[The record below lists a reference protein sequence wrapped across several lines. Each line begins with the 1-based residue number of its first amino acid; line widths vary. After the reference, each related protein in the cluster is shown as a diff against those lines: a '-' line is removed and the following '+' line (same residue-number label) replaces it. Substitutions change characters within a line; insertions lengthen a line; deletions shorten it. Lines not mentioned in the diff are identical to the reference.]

1 MLQTR
6 RLDRRTTLKRGSLTA
21 RFRHVRT
28 LFDRRVQG
36 SLFLLPLTVIVICA
50 GAAVLVLILEKS
62 ASEPGIPFLLATTVS
77 GGRVIVTAV
86 AGATITV
93 AAIVFSITA
102 LSTQMAAN
110 QYSPRALRGFFEDPF
125 QQVVLGLVVGTF
137 IYSLLVLGGLAAAA
151 DSATDPARSVS
162 VTLDIV
168 LGVLSVIGIVAYLD
182 HSLRRVQIDAVVQRI
197 AGAALEAV
205 RREHRE
211 TGNAKPSIEGTGTPH
226 GEPLT
231 VVADRSGW
239 ILRIEARAL
248 SVALPENSMARVGV
262 RLGEAVSAGDR
273 LVTIWPSPGE
283 DSRLT
288 RRVRRSIKAGKER
301 SVATNPAFGIR
312 QLVDIALKAL
322 SPGVNDPTTAVDV
335 IHHLKVPVREI
346 LVSEPP
352 TRVFSGPRG
361 QRVILAETPSRSDH
375 VHAAFSEIR
384 LASTGQPSVLKALI
398 EVLGDL
404 MSELEAADLTGRVD
418 AVAEELSLT
427 VEAAR
432 HSGLPREDV
441 ARVLRSVGDENGE

>member
-1 MLQTR
+1 VKGLFR
-6 RLDRRTTLKRGSLTA
+6 RSVRGN
-21 RFRHVRT
+21 
-28 LFDRRVQG
+28 
-36 SLFLLPLTVIVICA
+36 LFLIPLAVIALCA
-50 GAAVLVLILEKS
+50 VAAVLVLVFE
-62 ASEPGIPFLLATTVS
+62 ARTAEPGLPFLLATTVS

-137 IYSLLVLGGLAAAA
+137 IYSLLVLGGLGAALEG
-151 DSATDPARSVS
+151 STDAARSVS
-162 VTLDIV
+162 VTLDLV

-211 TGNAKPSIEGTGTPH
+211 VGDTKPSLEGAGTPH

-231 VVADRSGW
+231 VAADRSGW
-239 ILRIEARAL
+239 ILHIEARAL
-248 SVALPENSMARVGV
+248 AGALPANSVARVGV
-262 RLGEAVSAGDR
+262 RLGEAVSVGDR
-273 LVTIWPSPGE
+273 LVTIWPSPGD
-283 DSRLT
+283 DSRLA
-288 RRVRRSIKAGKER
+288 RRVRRSIRAGRER

-312 QLVDIALKAL
+312 LLVDIALKAL

-346 LVSEPP
+346 LLSDPP
-352 TRVFSGPRG
+352 TRVFSGPKG
-361 QRVILAETPSRSDH
+361 QRVFLAETPSRSDH

-384 LASTGQPSVLKALI
+384 ITSAGQPFVLKALI

-404 MSELEAADLTGRVD
+404 IDELDAADLTGRED
-418 AVAEELSLT
+418 AVAEELALT
-427 VEAAR
+427 IEAAR
-432 HSGLPREDV
+432 TSHMPREDI
-441 ARVLRSVGDENGE
+441 ARVLRSVGGLNESPE

>member
-1 MLQTR
+1 M
-6 RLDRRTTLKRGSLTA
+6 RGRLTA
-21 RFRHVRT
+21 RFRQMRM

-50 GAAVLVLILEKS
+50 GAAVLVLILEKG
-62 ASEPGIPFLLATTVS
+62 ASEPGVPFLLATTVS

-151 DSATDPARSVS
+151 DNATDPARSVS

-211 TGNAKPSIEGTGTPH
+211 IGNTKPSIEGTGTPH
-226 GEPLT
+226 GEPLI

-248 SVALPENSMARVGV
+248 SAALPENSMAKVGV
-262 RLGEAVSAGDR
+262 RLGEAVSVGDR

-283 DSRLT
+283 DSRLA
-288 RRVRRSIKAGKER
+288 RRVRRSIRSGKER

-352 TRVFSGPRG
+352 TRVFGGPRG

-384 LASTGQPSVLKALI
+384 LASTGQPSVIRALI

-404 MSELEAADLTGRVD
+404 RTELEAAELTGRVD

-427 VEAAR
+427 IEAAR
-432 HSGLPREDV
+432 HSRLPKEDI
-441 ARVLRSVGDENGE
+441 ARVLRSVDEAGE